1 MKNDLTAIA
10 RAVVADDALH
20 ARWLNSL
27 SVMENTGA
35 RKIARYEDPVAV
47 DLTVL
52 KHAAEEFRHAF
63 YLKKLIGRLESAHC
77 PDYSDA
83 YLLAPA
89 ATRHML
95 RRLDTAI
102 CRMLKGRHDVPA
114 EKLKHGAYVLVTYAI
129 ETRADTLYGTYQ
141 EALTAADSRV
151 NVKSIIAEEEGH
163 LEEMTRML
171 EDFHPQW
178 RDLAEEALKIE
189 QRIFGEWLEEVGREV
204 GTPAMAGQAL

>member
-1 MKNDLTAIA
+1 MDGLKEIVAT
-10 RAVVADDALH
+10 VVADDALH

-27 SVMENTGA
+27 SIMENSGA
-35 RKIARYEDPVAV
+35 RKIAGYEDPVRV

-52 KHAAEEFRHAF
+52 KHAAEEFRHAY
-63 YLKKLIGRLESAHC
+63 YLKKLIGKLGGAHC
-77 PDYSDA
+77 PDYADA
-83 YLLAPA
+83 HLLAPA
-89 ATRHML
+89 ATRQL
-95 RRLDTAI
+95 LGRLDVAI
-102 CRMLKGRHDVPA
+102 CRMLKDTPGIPA

-141 EALTAADSRV
+141 EALTAAGSRV

-178 RDLAEEALKIE
+178 RELAEKAVAIE
-189 QRIFGEWLEEVGREV
+189 RRLFGEWQAEVGKELRITAPA
-204 GTPAMAGQAL
+204 GT